1 MDVRICDRL
10 GMGRPKEDPYRL
22 RKYHSMIEEAL
33 RDPISVG
40 MLKIDGKKV
49 MEITGETPGPRVGWI
64 LNAILEEI
72 LEKPELNEEKILE
85 EMAID
90 KAKLDS
96 ETLKAIGESGKEK
109 KEIEEEKAIKKIRA
123 SHKVS

>member
-1 MDVRICDRL
+1 
-10 GMGRPKEDPYRL
+10 
-22 RKYHSMIEEAL
+22 
-33 RDPISVG
+33 
-40 MLKIDGKKV
+40 
-49 MEITGETPGPRVGWI
+49 MEITGETPGPRIGWI

-90 KAKLDS
+90 KAKLNN
-96 ETLKAIGESGKEK
+96 ETLKDIGESGKEK
-109 KEIEEEKAIKKIRA
+109 KEIEEEKAIKKIRN